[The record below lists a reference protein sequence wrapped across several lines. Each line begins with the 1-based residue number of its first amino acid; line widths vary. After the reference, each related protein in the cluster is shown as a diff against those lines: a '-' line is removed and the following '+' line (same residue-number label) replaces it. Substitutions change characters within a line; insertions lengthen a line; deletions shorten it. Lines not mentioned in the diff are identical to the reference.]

1 MIQTRSL
8 WTQAITV
15 LLEEITWLEALE
27 SFYSFFV
34 KYDQTLVD
42 S

>member
-15 LLEEITWLEALE
+15 LLEEITWLEALGN
-27 SFYSFFV
+27 FYSFFV
-34 KYDQTLVD
+34 KYDQTLLD